1 MKIEL
6 QYFPD
11 CPSWQSALENL
22 RSAIALEALPSTV
35 ELVEVLDDEDAA
47 TRQFLGSPSILVDG
61 RDLWPES
68 RDAYYMSC
76 RMYRTPEGLRGW
88 PTAEMI
94 RLQLRALAT
103 GVA

>member
-6 QYFPD
+6 QYFRG
-11 CPSWQSALENL
+11 CPSWQRAFENL
-22 RSAIALEALPSTV
+22 KSAIALEALPATI
-35 ELVEVLDDEDAA
+35 ELVEVLDDGDAA

-76 RMYRTPEGLRGW
+76 RMYRTPEGIRGW

-94 RLQLRALAT
+94 REQLRGLAP
-103 GVA
+103 AS